1 MVQVRK
7 DLTKQKYER
16 LTVLR
21 QSKDDYIR
29 PDGRKE
35 ALWECQCVC
44 GNTIKVTSNSLNS
57 GSTKSCGCLQKE
69 TQRENGKNTKNLISN
84 EKKYNTYNLSGKYGI
99 GYTSS
104 GEEFY
109 FDLEDYE
116 KIKGFTWYVSKN
128 NYIENTE
135 HMYMHALV
143 MNTINGDYVDH
154 IKHNTF
160 DNRKSKLRI
169 VTPTQNNMN
178 RKIQSNNTSKITGVS
193 FHKASQRWFAHIKIN
208 KKQKRVYSDSKEE
221 AIIKRKELED
231 MYFKEYSYNNSLKKM
246 ED

>member
-44 GNTIKVTSNSLNS
+44 GNTVKVTSNSLKR

-69 TQRENGKNTKNLISN
+69 TQRENGKNTKNLIPN
-84 EKKYNTYNLSGKYGI
+84 EKKYNTYNLSGEYGI

-135 HMYMHALV
+135 HMYMHVLV
-143 MNTINGDYVDH
+143 MNTINRDYVDH

-160 DNRKSKLRI
+160 DNRKSELRI
-169 VTPTQNNMN
+169 VTPTQNSMN

-193 FHKASQRWFAHIKIN
+193 FHKASQRWFAYIKIN
-208 KKQKRVYSDSKEE
+208 KKQKRIYSNSKEE
-221 AIIKRKELED
+221 AIVMRKELED
-231 MYFKEYSYNNSLKKM
+231 MYFKEYSYNNSLKKL